1 LRIWVRPKD
10 EPWKKLYISEEDFDP
25 DNMTKFT
32 EDELNEEKKLGSVR
46 IKDMV
51 ESKQAFG
58 FGGLDNKEAGESM
71 YYKGQLNEDATS
83 EFLDK
88 NLDYAKKRAKER
100 NDKTG
105 SSFRKMKRLSK
116 RRKH

>member
-1 LRIWVRPKD
+1 MYV
-10 EPWKKLYISEEDFDP
+10 SEQDFDP
-25 DNMTKFT
+25 DTMTKFT
-32 EDELNEEKKLGSVR
+32 EDELDEEKKLGSVR

-51 ESKQAFG
+51 DSKQAFG

-88 NLDYAKKRAKER
+88 NLDYAKKR